1 MKKISMTFAAI
12 AAAFAIANGMMA
24 ADDLEKGFLAPPPS
38 ARPHT
43 WWHWMNGNVTKEG
56 ITADLEAMAQIGLG
70 GAQIFDAGCDV
81 PPGPVRFNSPIWF
94 DTMRFAVSEAKRLG
108 LEIVHPNCSGWSS
121 SGGPWI
127 APSNAMKS
135 VVFTEAAVK
144 GPAKFSAKLRQP
156 HSPRGYY
163 RDFRV
168 VAFRIPPAEVADRE
182 IVPCKIVT
190 PQTDSET
197 ELAKLTDRNLDT
209 YVELE
214 RKEHDRH
221 VFTVEYVR
229 PVKASCVAYQLD
241 GGENWGEK
249 AEIEVQISSDGKNW
263 RDMGRRPIC
272 ISDAGAHTR
281 EHGWRFFPFE
291 SQIEAS
297 FLRVR
302 LHLAKRD
309 GYSKFRMGEL
319 GFARRMAVSALRGK
333 TFDIR
338 IPVASDAAPTTSD
351 QVVPVDGTIDLTG
364 RMAADG
370 TFSWDVPE
378 GEWCIMRIGY
388 SAKGASAVCASDG
401 GRGLEC
407 DKLSAAVLDH
417 HFESYFGRLCREL
430 GEDLIGRDR
439 PGLTGTLVDSY
450 EVGTQNWTEGFEDM
464 FSKMAGYSIEPY
476 LPVFAG
482 RIVGSVEQTERFLW
496 DYRTVISRLFEENY
510 SGALAR
516 KCRQYGLAFSLEPY
530 GSCTSDDF
538 LYGAHADVPMGE
550 FWATGGNGAGGRSQT
565 AMLAASIAHIYGRKY
580 IGMESFTSGP
590 PWQGRWR
597 KDPFG
602 LKAIGDR
609 IYGCGANRLIV
620 HRFTHQPWA
629 KDKYLPGMTMGRW
642 GMHFDRSNTWWE
654 HGGKEWISYLT
665 RTQYMLQEGIFCA
678 DILFCGAEET
688 PAGFEDVESS
698 FGGSVKAV
706 ENRYG
711 FDLCSPAALSLLK
724 VEGGR
729 ILSPGGVRYRML
741 ALPPH
746 DTMTPAMLREIGR
759 LVEAGGTI
767 VCERPPVRSPSLAG
781 YPSIDGKVAASA
793 AAIWEK
799 GVMRMTPE
807 KALKTLGVEP
817 DFDCADEY
825 SLKRLLVHQHRR
837 QGGTDWY
844 FIACANPD
852 SPKTIECSFRVSD
865 RIPEI
870 WDAESRTVSDAKT
883 WRVSGG
889 RTFVSLPFSNSG
901 ALFVVFRRPR
911 GEVSGATAPKP
922 QSHLKVVKAEYGSFP
937 EQVADVTLAV
947 AAMVAGDRLNVFADN
962 RLTGGV
968 DPARNK
974 LKELR
979 VTYLDGGKEHT
990 AVAKEYK
997 RIDVVAASGAVNGPW
1012 RVAFPHG
1019 FAPNAHA
1026 KGADELLMFDKLI
1039 SWTERPERGARYF
1052 SGTATYSKTV
1062 EGVKRPVDG
1071 GRLILDLGVVKN
1083 IAEVTVNGKTYP
1095 ALWKPPF
1102 RVDITDAVDGSETV
1116 RMEIKVTNLWPN
1128 RLIGDDSMPLDCEW
1142 IERPHFRKIEWGIKE
1157 IPDWVKEGKQSPTG
1171 RHTFTTW
1178 KHWSKDDELLPSGLL
1193 GPVTIR

>member
-1 MKKISMTFAAI
+1 MKKISMAIAAI
-12 AAAFAIANGMMA
+12 AAALSA
-24 ADDLEKGFLAPPPS
+24 ADGAMSADSLERGFLDPPRS

-135 VVFTEAAVK
+135 VVFTQAAAK
-144 GPAKFSAKLRQP
+144 GPSKFSAKLRQP
-156 HSPRGYY
+156 SSPRGYY

-168 VAFRIPPAEVADRE
+168 VAFRIPPAEAADRE
-182 IVPCKIVT
+182 VVPCRILT
-190 PQTDSET
+190 PQTDSEK

-214 RKEHDRH
+214 RDEHDRH
-221 VFTVEYVR
+221 VFTIEYVR
-229 PVKASCVAYQLD
+229 PVEASCVAYQLD

-249 AEIEVQISSDGKNW
+249 AEIEVQISSDGSSW

-281 EHGWRFFPFE
+281 EKGWRFFPFD
-291 SQIEAS
+291 SPVRAS
-297 FLRVR
+297 HLRVR
-302 LHLAKRD
+302 LHLQKRS
-309 GYSKFRMGEL
+309 GYSKFRLGEL

-338 IPVASDAAPTTSD
+338 IPVAADSAPTTPD
-351 QVVPVDGTIDLTG
+351 QVVPVDGTVDLTD

-370 TFSWDVPE
+370 TLTWDVPE
-378 GEWCIMRIGY
+378 GEWCVMRIGY

-407 DKLSAAVLDH
+407 DKLSSAALDH

-430 GEDLIGRDR
+430 GNDLIGCDR

-450 EVGTQNWTEGFEDM
+450 EVGTQNWTEGFEDL
-464 FSKMAGYSIEPY
+464 FLKMAGYSIEPY

-538 LYGAHADVPMGE
+538 LYGAHADIPMGE
-550 FWATGGNGAGGRSQT
+550 FWAPGGDGASGRNQT
-565 AMLAASIAHIYGRKY
+565 AMLAASIAHVYGRKY

-602 LKAIGDR
+602 LKAVGDR

-654 HGGKEWISYLT
+654 HGGREWISYLT
-665 RTQYMLQEGIFCA
+665 RTQYMLQEGVFCA
-678 DILFCGAEET
+678 DVLFCGAEET
-688 PAGFEDVESS
+688 PASFEDVQGS
-698 FGGSVKAV
+698 FGDSVKAV
-706 ENRYG
+706 ESRYG
-711 FDLCSPAALSLLK
+711 FDLCSPAALPVLK
-724 VEGGR
+724 VEDGMVV
-729 ILSPGGVRYRML
+729 SPGGVRYRIL
-741 ALPPH
+741 ALPAH
-746 DTMTPAMLREIGR
+746 DTMTPAMLREVGR
-759 LVEAGGTI
+759 LVKAGAK
-767 VCERPPVRSPSLAG
+767 VACERPPVRSPSLAG
-781 YPSIDGKVAASA
+781 YPAIDGKVAAA
-793 AAIWEK
+793 ASAIWK
-799 GVMRMTPE
+799 RGVMRETAE
-807 KALKTLGVEP
+807 AALKTLGIAP
-817 DFDCADEY
+817 DFDCADERT
-825 SLKRLLVHQHRR
+825 LKRMLLHQHRR
-837 QGGTDWY
+837 LGATDWY
-844 FIACANPD
+844 YVACSNPD
-852 SPKTIECSFRVSD
+852 SPMNIECSFRVDD

-870 WDAESRTVSDAKT
+870 WDAEKRTVADAKT
-883 WRVSGG
+883 WRVEGG
-889 RTFVSLPFSNSG
+889 RTYVSLPFSNSG
-901 ALFVVFRRPR
+901 SLIVVFRRPR
-911 GEVSGATAPKP
+911 GDVSGADAPKP
-922 QSHLKVVKAEYGSFP
+922 IPHLKVVKAEYGSFP
-937 EQVADVTLAV
+937 DKVADVTATV
-947 AAMVAGDRLNVFADN
+947 AAMVACDRLNVVADN
-962 RLTGGV
+962 RLTGGN
-968 DPARNK
+968 DPAKNK

-979 VTYLDGGKEHT
+979 VTYLDGDKERTVT
-990 AVAKEYK
+990 AGEYK
-997 RIDVVAASGAVNGPW
+997 RIDVAAESGAVTGAW
-1012 RVAFPHG
+1012 SVAFPHG

-1026 KGADELLMFDKLI
+1026 KGADETLAFDKLV
-1039 SWTERPERGARYF
+1039 SWTERPEAGVKYF
-1052 SGTATYSKTV
+1052 SGTARYMKTIEDV
-1062 EGVKRPVDG
+1062 RRPTDG
-1071 GRLILDLGVVKN
+1071 RRVMLNLGKVKN
-1083 IAEVTVNGKTYP
+1083 IAEVTVNGKEFP

-1102 RVDITDAVDGSETV
+1102 SVDITDALDASGKV
-1116 RMEIKVTNLWPN
+1116 RLEVKVTNLWPN
-1128 RLIGDDSMPLDCEW
+1128 RLIGDDFMPADCEW
-1142 IERPHFRKIEWGIKE
+1142 IARPHSRKVEWGIKE
-1157 IPDWVKEGKQSPTG
+1157 IPAWVWEGKPSPTG

-1178 KHWSKDDELLPSGLL
+1178 KHWSKDDELFPSGLL